1 VPKRE
6 WAWLVRWVG
15 ALLCAATAAV
25 GLRSGDTET
34 LVIAALLLGANLLLR
49 VGSGVVGLI
58 ALWLLALDV
67 AFWLTPAL
75 VSNLAGGSGIHGVFV
90 PAVLS
95 ALAWVLIVAAGWAF
109 SYRKDPKP
117 EPGPV
122 VAALIGLA
130 GIAVVSASGLT
141 TDRDEPQP
149 GDVEVDLADTAFEP
163 DTIEVPAGP
172 TAFFVDNEDLFWHT
186 FTIEGTDVDVRLASR
201 GTHRVEVDLEP
212 GTYELVCRIPGH
224 EQVGMTGTIEVG

>member
-15 ALLCAATAAV
+15 ALLGVATAAV
-25 GLRSGDTET
+25 GLKSGDTET
-34 LVIAALLLGANLLLR
+34 LVIAGLLIGANILLH
-49 VGSGVVGLI
+49 VGSGVLGLI
-58 ALWLLALDV
+58 GLWLLALDV

-117 EPGPV
+117 ESGPFI
-122 VAALIGLA
+122 AALLGLG
-130 GIAVVSASGLT
+130 GIAVVTAIGLT
-141 TDRDEPQP
+141 TDRDEPQS
-149 GDVEVDLADTAFEP
+149 GDIEVDLADTEFVP
-163 DTIEVPAGP
+163 DDLSVPAGP
-172 TAFFVDNEDLFWHT
+172 TAFFVENEDLFWHT
-186 FTIEGTDVDVRLASR
+186 FTIEGTDADVRLPTR
-201 GTHRVEVDLEP
+201 GHRRVEVDLAP
-212 GTYELVCRIPGH
+212 GTYRLICAIPAH
-224 EQVGMTGTIEVG
+224 ESIGMTGTITVG